1 MKNIAASTPNW
12 LAKASVYQ
20 INPRTFSK
28 EGTIKAVTKE
38 LPNLA
43 ELGFSV
49 VYLCP
54 VFKEDESTDL
64 KNWSIRQ
71 KASETGNPKNPYR
84 MNNYFEIDSEYG
96 TMDDLREFVNAAHS
110 LGQKV
115 LLDLVYLHMGPN
127 ADIFKRHPEFMK
139 MDADGNVLLNYWNFP
154 ELDYDH
160 QGVREYMWCN
170 MVYYV
175 GEIGVDG
182 FRCDVGDGVPLDFW
196 REGLRRCRTINPETA
211 LINEGSIQNYFKVF
225 SSMYAFYWH
234 EAIHAI
240 ITGEEKASH
249 LRKKWQEVDE
259 KTLKGARYLR
269 DMDNHDTVTDW
280 DMRVEKRIG
289 HKGMELIQV
298 MNFIID
304 GIPMV
309 YAGNELADSS
319 YQSMFANRFHMGKYE
334 VTDRSIA
341 KEDYSIRRQDIM
353 KRLNALKKSEEILY
367 SGKTVWLDN
376 TDSDNVISF
385 ARVTEKG
392 KIIFIGN
399 LSGNSVECKV
409 DCLGEQNKVILESS
423 EATKMNETSIT
434 LSPYGYIVL
443 KEETK

>member
-154 ELDYDH
+154 ELDYDY

-443 KEETK
+443 KEET

>member
-1 MKNIAASTPNW
+1 MKNVASNVPEW
-12 LAKASVYQ
+12 LAKSSVYQ
-20 INPRTFSK
+20 INPRTFSA
-28 EGTIKAVTKE
+28 EGTIKAVTNE
-38 LPNLA
+38 LKNIA
-43 ELGFSV
+43 DLGFGT

-71 KASETGNPKNPYR
+71 KASGTNNPKNPYR

-96 TMDDLREFVNAAHS
+96 TMDDLREFVDTAHS
-110 LGQKV
+110 LGQRV

-139 MDADGNVLLNYWNFP
+139 MDADGNVFLNYWNFP

-160 QGVREYMWCN
+160 EGVREYMWCN

-182 FRCDVGDGVPLDFW
+182 FRCDVGDRVPLDFW

-211 LINEGSIQNYFKVF
+211 LINEGNNQNSLKVF

-234 EAIHAI
+234 TAIHSI

-249 LRKKWQEVDE
+249 LRNKWQEVNE
-259 KTLKGARYLR
+259 KNLKGAKLLR

-280 DMRVEKRIG
+280 DMRVEKRVG
-289 HKGMELIQV
+289 HKGMELIQAL
-298 MNFIID
+298 NFIID

-309 YAGNELADSS
+309 YAGNEIADSS

-334 VTDRSIA
+334 PTDRSIA
-341 KEDYSIRRQDIM
+341 KEDYSIRRQKVM
-353 KRLNALKKSEEILY
+353 KILNNLKKNEEILDN
-367 SGKTVWLDN
+367 GATVWLDN
-376 TDSDNVISF
+376 TANENVVSF
-385 ARVTEKG
+385 ARESEKG
-392 KIIFIGN
+392 KIIFVGN
-399 LSGNSVECKV
+399 LSENSVECIV
-409 DCLGEQNKVILESS
+409 DGVEKINNILVESEIQPNVYENKISLSS
-423 EATKMNETSIT
+423 YS
-434 LSPYGYIVL
+434 YIVF
-443 KEETK
+443 EEYL